1 MSMTAPYAH
10 IPAFWLYGDL
20 YDDARPRFVH
30 AERICT
36 RARLH
41 DWFIAVH
48 RHPDLAQAL
57 YLGEGEALASVDGE
71 RERLAAPALVW
82 LPPDTPHGYEFEP
95 GSDGFVVT
103 ISMDFLTAILS
114 AETRQDLGPAI
125 EQAFFS
131 LLDEDEQTGIDPR
144 ACFHGIE
151 HAVGLGG
158 GAVRTIVEAQLKLL
172 LALIARMRAARGH
185 ALMAQTGEAALLR
198 RFRQSVETRFRQ
210 HRPIADYARSLG
222 VTEDRLHTMT
232 SRAAGLPPKEIVQRR
247 LLLEAK
253 RHLLY
258 TTMTVKEIAY
268 DLGFQDPAY
277 FSRFFAKR
285 AGIAPV
291 AYRKEGASQA

>member
-1 MSMTAPYAH
+1 MTTSYAQ

-20 YDDARPRFVH
+20 YADARPRFVH

-36 RARLH
+36 RARVH
-41 DWFIAVH
+41 DWFIDVH

-57 YLGEGEALASVDGE
+57 CLSDGEALATVEGE
-71 RERLAAPALVW
+71 RAKLPAPALVW
-82 LPPDTPHGYEFEP
+82 LPPDTPHGYEFAP

-103 ISMDFLTAILS
+103 ISLDFLTAILS

-125 EQAFFS
+125 DQPFFS
-131 LLDEDEQTGIDPR
+131 PLGDHEDTGIDAL
-144 ACFHGIE
+144 ACFQGID
-151 HAVGLGG
+151 HAISLGG
-158 GAVRTIVEAQLKLL
+158 VALRTIVEAQLKLL
-172 LALIARMRAARGH
+172 LALIVRLRAAHGDASR
-185 ALMAQTGEAALLR
+185 AQTPEAAILR
-198 RFRQSVETRFRQ
+198 RFRQSVEASFRQ
-210 HRPIADYARSLG
+210 HWPVADYARTLG
-222 VTEDRLHTMT
+222 VSEDRLHAMA
-232 SRAAGLPPKEIVQRR
+232 SRATGMSPKEIVQRR

-285 AGIAPV
+285 AGMAPG
-291 AYRKEGASQA
+291 AYRRTGMS